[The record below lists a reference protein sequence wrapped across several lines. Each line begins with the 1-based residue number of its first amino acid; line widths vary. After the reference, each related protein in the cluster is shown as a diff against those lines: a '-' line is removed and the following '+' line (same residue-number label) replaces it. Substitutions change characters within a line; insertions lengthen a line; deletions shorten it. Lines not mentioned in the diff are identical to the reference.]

1 MLAGSIPKADLW
13 RYAAALA
20 PLAGSLGGREARSAL
35 GAALQV
41 LAALLPELA
50 LPARLLAALNA
61 MSSTMVRPTPA
72 ASPMRN
78 EELL

>member
-1 MLAGSIPKADLW
+1 MLAGSISEADLW

-20 PLAGSLGGREARSAL
+20 PLAGTLSGREARSAL
-35 GAALQV
+35 GAAMQA

-61 MSSTMVRPTPA
+61 MSSSTVRARLP
-72 ASPMRN
+72 
-78 EELL
+78 